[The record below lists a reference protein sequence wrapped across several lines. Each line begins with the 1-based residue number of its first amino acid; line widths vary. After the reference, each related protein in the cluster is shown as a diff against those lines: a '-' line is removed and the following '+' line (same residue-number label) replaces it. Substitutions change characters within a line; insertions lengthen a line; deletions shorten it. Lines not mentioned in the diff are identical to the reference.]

1 MDSFDVDTLTKIHF
15 EKDDNKKWLN
25 CKCLRIATKKRSTE
39 LFNES
44 ATDEKKTADINGN
57 NNKSIECLDGKHH
70 KKMDIQYNDD
80 GDGRHSHNSQN
91 ESIILDL
98 LTLTLQITLI
108 QKSSTQL
115 RLNP

>member
-1 MDSFDVDTLTKIHF
+1 MATTT
-15 EKDDNKKWLN
+15 NRLN
-25 CKCLRIATKKRSTE
+25 VWMVNTI
-39 LFNES
+39 
-44 ATDEKKTADINGN
+44 
-57 NNKSIECLDGKHH
+57 

-91 ESIILDL
+91 ESIILNL

-108 QKSSTQL
+108 QKSSTKL